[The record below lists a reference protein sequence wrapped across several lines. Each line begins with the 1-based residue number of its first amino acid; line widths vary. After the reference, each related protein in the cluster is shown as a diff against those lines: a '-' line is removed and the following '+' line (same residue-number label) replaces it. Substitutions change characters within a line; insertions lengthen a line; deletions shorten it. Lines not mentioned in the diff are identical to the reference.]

1 MPQSHPA
8 REIVPACRSISST
21 AAALAAIIFALGCND
36 NDRLKT
42 GTGGAEASAAG
53 SAGTNHTGSAG
64 ASSAGASNVGSAGI
78 GAVSS
83 AGIGGG
89 AGSTEMS
96 EVAGAGGVNSAGEAG
111 FGGENGGNAGVG
123 AGGVAGDSGSAGA
136 IGVAGNSGGAGAGA
150 VTNCEAGGP
159 PFVVGNYVDPSG
171 AQLILR
177 TASKAATFA
186 LLPAGSADP
195 TRPPQLFL
203 VERVCA
209 PGGAL
214 IARDQSANYRVDFL
228 QAGSQFA
235 ICVSAAV
242 PTLEA
247 ALALPAANP
256 AHSADTGCAGHPFT
270 IYSAEAL

>member
-21 AAALAAIIFALGCND
+21 AAALAAIIFAIGCND
-36 NDRLKT
+36 NDGLNT
-42 GTGGAEASAAG
+42 SMGGAGASEGGHAG
-53 SAGTNHTGSAG
+53 ATHTGSAG
-64 ASSAGASNVGSAGI
+64 ASHAGSGGM
-78 GAVSS
+78 GGVSS
-83 AGIGGG
+83 VEIGGG

-96 EVAGAGGVNSAGEAG
+96 EVAGAGGVNSAGEADS
-111 FGGENGGNAGVG
+111 GGANGGNAGAG
-123 AGGVAGDSGSAGA
+123 AGGVAGNSGSAGA
-136 IGVAGNSGGAGAGA
+136 FGVAGNGGGAGAGP
-150 VTNCEAGGP
+150 VTNCVAGGT
-159 PFVVGNYVDPSG
+159 PFVVGNYVDSAG

-177 TASKAATFA
+177 TAAKAATFA
-186 LLPAGSADP
+186 LVPAGSADP

-203 VERVCA
+203 VERVCV

-214 IARDQSANYRVDFL
+214 IARDQSASYRVDFL